1 MPILSMP
8 YSANN
13 LHWNITLE
21 RVRPEGRTLFYR
33 YGQYVTA
40 ETLTRPPNNLKLVQ
54 PTKILIHNQLV
65 NKANAR
71 LPTFSHNPHL
81 AAHHICL
88 TLNII
93 LQITTRRLFDI
104 SMGKSTE
111 PLKTRQYV
119 TAETLTIQSNS
130 VFASFLVTHRIFL

>member
-1 MPILSMP
+1 MPILSTP

-33 YGQYVTA
+33 HGQYVTA

-54 PTKILIHNQLV
+54 PTKVLIHNQLADKV
-65 NKANAR
+65 KVR
-71 LPTFSHNPHL
+71 LPTFSHNRLL
-81 AAHHICL
+81 AIHHIFL
-88 TLNII
+88 ILNNIR
-93 LQITTRRLFDI
+93 QITTCRLFDI

-119 TAETLTIQSNS
+119 TAKTLTNNPTLAYQ
-130 VFASFLVTHRIFL
+130 